1 MSKEKAEGKKPA
13 QYGVYKANTPRY
25 GWCWCYRVR
34 VRDID
39 GAVKMKAAS
48 GFASKSEAEAAV
60 ARLTLD
66 SRARQHGIEIVK
78 PLTPPTVGECID
90 AYIRQKESQWESEQG
105 AEYLHRNK
113 GQLNPLRNWAEFVG
127 RDRLVNS
134 ITRDD
139 MGAYVL
145 AETKRGL
152 SKSSIARRINSIYA
166 AINHARDTKADALAS
181 YRAPKRPLGKDASN
195 GRMRLLTPDEIR
207 ALTAALAADE
217 RLRDAHDFFLVA
229 LGAGGRFDEIV
240 PTVVRKREMTSGIQW
255 ERIDAEKGTLQL
267 YSYKTRKWRTILV
280 PAVVEL
286 LMRRKAEGRGTATH
300 AFDVRDHNLRKAFRA
315 VSRACRIPYGRKAA
329 NGWSPHDLRHTCLSH
344 LLHAG
349 ADIATV
355 RDFAGHASIVET
367 SRYVHATDASRL
379 LAAQASAALIA
390 NATGAG

>member
-1 MSKEKAEGKKPA
+1 MSKEKKPP
-13 QYGVYKANTPRY
+13 KRY
-25 GWCWCYRVR
+25 GIWQEETKRYGRCWCYRVR

-48 GFASKSEAEAAV
+48 GFASKGEAEAAV

-66 SRARQHGIEIVK
+66 SRARQHGIEVAK
-78 PLTPPTVGECID
+78 PLVAPTVGECID
-90 AYIRQKESQWESEQG
+90 GYIRQKESQWESEYG
-105 AEYLHRNK
+105 EEYLHRNK
-113 GQLNPLRNWAEFVG
+113 GQLNPLRNWADFVG
-127 RDRLVNS
+127 RDRMVNT

-145 AETKRGL
+145 SETKRGL
-152 SKSSIARRINSIYA
+152 TKASIARRINSIYA
-166 AINHARDTKADALAS
+166 AINHAKDTKVDALAS

-195 GRMRLLTPDEIR
+195 GRMRILTPDEIR
-207 ALTAALAADE
+207 ALTTALAADE
-217 RLRDAHDFFLVA
+217 RLRDVHDFFLTA

-240 PTVVRKREMTSGIQW
+240 PTVVRKREMTSGIMW
-255 ERIDAEKGTLQL
+255 DRIDAERQTLQL
-267 YSYKTRKWRTILV
+267 YSYKTKKWRTILV

-300 AFDVRDHNLRKAFRA
+300 AFSMRDHNIRKAFRA
-315 VSRACRIPYGRKAA
+315 VSRACGIPYGRKAA
-329 NGWSPHDLRHTCLSH
+329 GGWSPHDLRHTCLSY

-367 SRYVHATDASRL
+367 SRYVHSTDASRL

-390 NATGAG
+390 NATGVS